1 MKKLLALVLA
11 LVMSMSLVTIS
22 NAAFKDADKIDY
34 KEAVDV
40 MNAVGVFIGDE
51 KGNFNAKDN
60 LTREQAAKI
69 IAYLELGEKAAD
81 ALVGSAT
88 FTDVAATRWSAGF
101 VSYCAQAGVVAGYDG
116 KFDPAGQLTA
126 LQFGKMLLV
135 EIGYD
140 AKAAGLVGTD
150 WAINTSKLLAT
161 TGLMD
166 KIDGSVNQVLTREKA
181 AQMTLNALKTPTVE
195 YATKGSNIT
204 VNGAE
209 INFGASTPTYVT
221 NTIAKEQTIS
231 KDKLTNSGE
240 YTIELGEKLYKK
252 LVLSD
257 TTDAFG
263 RPTRTW
269 TFENKKVGEYVKDAD
284 LEYTA
289 GTDYEVVYA
298 DLGLTKSAK
307 ITEYY
312 VDGKTT
318 TPAAASVTKNDDDHK
333 FGANGVLTQVWYDDD
348 NNTVIVTEINTYVGK
363 ISAVTKASGSDER
376 SVTINGLTKP
386 GTLNKYETESFEKSD
401 LISYTAAYDKATGR
415 YDVQSA
421 AILEKSTTGLLTKWN
436 GKAIVGTVGDSK
448 NNFTVDSETYKYS
461 ANFYVVDEN
470 GAASQI
476 YNFDVNK
483 ADVDVYLDAYGY
495 ALYIAG
501 VEGTKNYATVIG
513 VGSTNPYGD
522 RTTGVTLLLPDGTQ
536 KAVTAKL
543 KTGSTLTGGNLVNNY
558 IGDIVTY
565 VEKNGVYELT
575 VQDNYDTTAASI
587 GTNATFTNGKSE
599 LKLGSKYYYATSETI
614 FMVATKDGSDV
625 AYNVYTGYA
634 NMPSIDTTK
643 GITGFAVKTSN
654 DYTNQVEVVYISAIN
669 LAGISDVDTYF
680 VKKAN
685 ADIITDSTGSYYV
698 LPAIVDG
705 EETTVKV
712 DATITTAG
720 LNNNANEVFVAANN
734 VIKDKNDIIT
744 SFTDVKNSNTFS
756 ATKTA
761 SNSGY
766 QTGTVAA
773 NRVVLGLNYT
783 GNKNTATFWAYND
796 KTNVYVVDEK
806 YKTITVSAVASV
818 ADDTNDMVY
827 ASADTNTKV
836 LKDVIIIEVPQ
847 NATPAS
853 GKFDPANPQK
863 AYIDGYT
870 VVIPK
875 VDGKKVDNI
884 ANVLADNG
892 YTVTGLMGTTVMA
905 NKNGVTY
912 FFSENPAGTYE
923 YWTVKVNGE
932 VVEYVAKDDVSKL
945 SNKDLYDKYNGN
957 GTGFIWKSGN
967 NPFAY
972 APYQNNAAALL
983 MPAAYKNTAMV
994 YETGYVAL
1002 AKGSDSSLSSVTFE
1016 NSATYAKVGSD
1027 VKVTVPNVAANTE
1040 VTLTYN
1046 TDKTA
1051 KGSNTTATTGN
1062 VVLTI
1067 PATEDITLVKVEKAT
1082 TYAIT
1087 LPTIT
1092 PKNGV
1097 SVELEGPAK
1106 AVAGDTVTVTA
1117 KLTGKATADT
1127 TFTLT
1132 DLETAYANTFDKV
1145 TKSGKGT
1152 LKIDKDADF
1161 GSVGLNVQFTFTMP
1175 ESTKDIQGSLS

>member
-22 NAAFKDADKIDY
+22 NADFKDADKIDY
-34 KEAVDV
+34 TEAVDV
-40 MNAVGVFIGDE
+40 MNAVGVFVGDE
-51 KGNFNAKDN
+51 KGNFNPKEN

-140 AKAAGLVGTD
+140 AKAAGMVGTD

-161 TGLMD
+161 TGLMNG
-166 KIDGSVNQVLTREKA
+166 IDGSVNQVLTREKA

-318 TPAAASVTKNDDDHK
+318 TPAAASVTKNDDDHE

-436 GKAIVGTVGDSK
+436 GKAIVGTVGNSA

-543 KTGSTLTGGNLVNNY
+543 KSSSPALTAGNLVNNY

-599 LKLGSKYYYATSETI
+599 LKLGSTKYYATSETI

-634 NMPSIDTTK
+634 KMPSIDTTA

-720 LNNNANEVFVAANN
+720 LNNNANKVFVAANN

-744 SFTDVKNSNTFS
+744 SFTDVKNTNTFS
-756 ATKTA
+756 ATFDGT
-761 SNSGY
+761 STGY
-766 QTGTVAA
+766 KTGTVAA

-836 LKDVIIIEVPQ
+836 LKDVIVIEVPEG
-847 NATPAS
+847 TPAPAVNSTYSVTSDTSAFKCVNGTVTVKLTVNETVS
-853 GKFDPANPQK
+853 GGSPA
-863 AYIDGYT
+863 AVAAT
-870 VVIPK
+870 
-875 VDGKKVDNI
+875 
-884 ANVLADNG
+884 NG
-892 YTVTGLMGTTVMA
+892 YVKFSIQTWNSASGT
-905 NKNGVTY
+905 
-912 FFSENPAGTYE
+912 
-923 YWTVKVNGE
+923 W
-932 VVEYVAKDDVSKL
+932 
-945 SNKDLYDKYNGN
+945 
-957 GTGFIWKSGN
+957 
-967 NPFAY
+967 
-972 APYQNNAAALL
+972 NAA
-983 MPAAYKNTAMV
+983 
-994 YETGYVAL
+994 
-1002 AKGSDSSLSSVTFE
+1002 
-1016 NSATYAKVGSD
+1016 
-1027 VKVTVPNVAANTE
+1027 
-1040 VTLTYN
+1040 
-1046 TDKTA
+1046 
-1051 KGSNTTATTGN
+1051 TTATTAKAATMSTSGTEFSTFVAVPLN
-1062 VVLTI
+1062 EQLLVTAEFTCDQASETFSKVLT
-1067 PATEDITLVKVEKAT
+1067 
-1082 TYAIT
+1082 
-1087 LPTIT
+1087 
-1092 PKNGV
+1092 
-1097 SVELEGPAK
+1097 
-1106 AVAGDTVTVTA
+1106 
-1117 KLTGKATADT
+1117 
-1127 TFTLT
+1127 
-1132 DLETAYANTFDKV
+1132 NTN
-1145 TKSGKGT
+1145 T
-1152 LKIDKDADF
+1152 
-1161 GSVGLNVQFTFTMP
+1161 
-1175 ESTKDIQGSLS
+1175 